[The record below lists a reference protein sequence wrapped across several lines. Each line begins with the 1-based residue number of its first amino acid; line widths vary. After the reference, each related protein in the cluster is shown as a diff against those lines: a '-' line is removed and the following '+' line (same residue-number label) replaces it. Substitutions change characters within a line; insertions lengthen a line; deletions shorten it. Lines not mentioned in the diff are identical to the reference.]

1 MDTDES
7 NKAYWSELSGSRA
20 IYKIKIA
27 KGDPAGAQK
36 FDDWFFWYYPYLD
49 NEQFIPWSSLAK
61 KRVLEIG
68 LGYGTVGRRI
78 AKTGAHYTGV
88 DISHGPTRYLAQ
100 TLSSVNANVLQS
112 SALCLPFKDNSFD
125 TVISIGC
132 LHHTGNVALA
142 FSECRRVLKPNGE
155 LIVMVY
161 NAFSYKRWITAPRD
175 TWQRHRKNSDP
186 TTKNQTARTGGHWYD
201 RHLDGTAAPQTEFVS
216 RRDLTALLGGFE
228 KVNTSIVNLD
238 NVQDLLPPKLQRRS
252 FDYLHR
258 VLLHLWFL
266 KYIGLD
272 LYLSAEK
279 SI

>member
-20 IYKIKIA
+20 IYKLKIA
-27 KGDPAGAQK
+27 QGDPNGAQE

-49 NEQFIPWSSLAK
+49 IERFIPWSSLENTQ
-61 KRVLEIG
+61 VLEIG

-78 AKTGAHYTGV
+78 AKTGALYTGV
-88 DISHGPTRYLAQ
+88 DISPGPTRYLAQ
-100 TLSSVNANVLQS
+100 TLPNVNANVLQS
-112 SALCLPFKDNSFD
+112 SALCLPFRDNSFD
-125 TVISIGC
+125 TVISLGC
-132 LHHTGNVALA
+132 LHHTGNIVLA

-161 NAFSYKRWITAPRD
+161 NAFSYKRWMTAPRD
-175 TWQRHRKNSDP
+175 TWHRRRKNSDLN
-186 TTKNQTARTGGHWYD
+186 TEKRTDNTGGHWYD
-201 RHLDGTAAPQTEFVS
+201 RRLDGTAAPQTEFVS
-216 RRDLTALLGGFE
+216 RRDLAALLSGFE
-228 KVNTSIVNLD
+228 KVDTSIVNLD

-252 FDYLHR
+252 FDHLHR

-279 SI
+279 SK